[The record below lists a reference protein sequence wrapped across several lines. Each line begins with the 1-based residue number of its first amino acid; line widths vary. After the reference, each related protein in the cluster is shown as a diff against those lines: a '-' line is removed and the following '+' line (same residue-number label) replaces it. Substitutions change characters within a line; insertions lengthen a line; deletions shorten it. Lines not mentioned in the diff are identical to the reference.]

1 MSFLFI
7 YIEQNH
13 RKWGYDNRLAVIR
26 KVNPFLCLFVV
37 KNFDNKQTNGFTI
50 VNSTTRRFSPKNDE
64 FGITSKFPIQYSP
77 LAIVSLLLV
86 CMSSDKWQ
94 VTSDKWQK
102 ISVCLVPIPSIL
114 SDYSVGLSCSHN
126 YIKYKIFFG
135 QKLKFILENVF
146 SVPR

>member
-37 KNFDNKQTNGFTI
+37 KNFHNKQTNGFTI

-94 VTSDKWQK
+94 VTENQ
-102 ISVCLVPIPSIL
+102 CLPRSNSIDPIGLQCWL
-114 SDYSVGLSCSHN
+114 SGSHN

>member
-37 KNFDNKQTNGFTI
+37 KNFHNKQTNGFTI

-94 VTSDKWQK
+94 VTSDRK
-102 ISVCLVPIPSIL
+102 SVFASFQFHRSYRTTVLVA
-114 SDYSVGLSCSHN
+114 GSHN